1 MGERSKVQNACV
13 IVLGDIGRSPR
24 MQYHVKSLSEN
35 DFSVDFIGYV
45 NSTPL
50 EAIRCSPNV
59 RIHELNPFPELE
71 LPNVLKYVFKT
82 VWQALGLLIT
92 LISIRKPKFIL
103 CQNPPAIPAI
113 IVAYLYC
120 LATVLYDRPPQQF
133 QSISIQEKHNLFV
146 RLSENISAFNAELST
161 NASDSEDIVERTAF
175 TEKHRNGEVKFRDSR
190 PGLLISST
198 SWTPD
203 EDFSMLLSALDQYER
218 EANSQ
223 PSHYPDLVCII
234 TGKGPLKEKYRKIVG
249 SKPWKRVTVE
259 MPWLENED
267 YPKLLASSDLGVCL
281 HYSSSGLDLPMKV
294 VDMFG
299 SGLPVC
305 AVHFDWKMHYPPET
319 CGIML
324 FVKIVGLFRQAVDPQ
339 ALQTQ
344 LQDFVHKSVNEDL
357 LIFHKML
364 GEKFTQQIE
373 QLYELFR
380 TAFCVE
386 SDERLSW
393 LTLDGFKSLIALVG
407 TNGQGIGTSSFGD
420 WVKNV
425 TAGEMN
431 EKERQVVDELIDDL
445 YSKMDD
451 VVGTFL
457 NNEGSALYA
466 QQSKVNHSCAP
477 NAETVFPNSNHV
489 LALRATRDIQPGEEI
504 CISYLDESNYKVE
517 LYDPRSGGFMP
528 SSPGIGM
535 HVEIKDPDDKT
546 ILSRVYSSE
555 GRISFTSHI
564 PGEHVLCMYS
574 NSTAWFSGSQLRV
587 HLDIQV
593 GEHTIDYANVAQKEK
608 LTELQLRIRQLLD
621 QVDQITKEQN
631 YQRYREERFRQ
642 TSDSTN
648 QRVLWWSLAQT
659 LVLLVMGFWQMRHLK
674 SFFEA
679 KKLV

>member
-1 MGERSKVQNACV
+1 MPYLNIGKLYAPRSYWKCFDKLGSALIAATMNEKNKVQNACV

-35 DFSVDFIGYV
+35 GFSVDFIGYV
-45 NSTPL
+45 NTAPL
-50 EAIRCSPNV
+50 DEIRYSPNV

-71 LPNVLKYVFKT
+71 LPSVLKYLFKT

-120 LATVLYDRPPQQF
+120 LFARSKLIIDWHNYTYSILELESPDSPIVRIAKKIEGFFGARAGDNFCVTRAMKDNLSDQWNIRATVLYDRPPQQF
-133 QSISIQEKHNLFV
+133 QSISIQEKHDLFA
-146 RLSENISAFNAELST
+146 RLGENIGAFRAERSAIVG
-161 NASDSEDIVERTAF
+161 DSEHVNITGITAF
-175 TEKHRNGEVKFRDSR
+175 TEMYSNGSVKLRDSR
-190 PGLLISST
+190 PALLISST

-203 EDFSMLLSALDQYER
+203 EDFSILISALDQYER
-218 EANSQ
+218 EANAQ
-223 PSHYPDLVCII
+223 PLHYPDVVCII
-234 TGKGPLKEKYRKIVG
+234 TGKGPLKEKYRKIVE
-249 SKPWKRVTVE
+249 SKAWKRVTLE
-259 MPWLENED
+259 MPWLENDD

-305 AVHFDWKMHYPPET
+305 AIHFDWKMHYPPET

-324 FVKIVGLFRQAVDPQ
+324 FVKIVGLFRQTVEPQ
-339 ALQTQ
+339 ALRMQ

-380 TAFCVE
+380 TAFGVE
-386 SDERLSW
+386 SDERLNW
-393 LTLDGFKSLIALVG
+393 LTLEGFKSLIALVG

-425 TAGEMN
+425 TACEMDD
-431 EKERQVVDELIDDL
+431 KERESLDNLIDDL
-445 YSKMDD
+445 YNKMDE

-466 QQSKVNHSCAP
+466 QQSKINHSCAP

-504 CISYLDESNYKVE
+504 CISYLDECN
-517 LYDPRSGGFMP
+517 LQRSRHSRQKTLSEYYLFVCQCERCE
-528 SSPGIGM
+528 SQ
-535 HVEIKDPDDKT
+535 VNEPDET
-546 ILSRVYSSE
+546 SE
-555 GRISFTSHI
+555 
-564 PGEHVLCMYS
+564 
-574 NSTAWFSGSQLRV
+574 
-587 HLDIQV
+587 
-593 GEHTIDYANVAQKEK
+593 
-608 LTELQLRIRQLLD
+608 
-621 QVDQITKEQN
+621 
-631 YQRYREERFRQ
+631 EEDDDEDMDD
-642 TSDSTN
+642 SD
-648 QRVLWWSLAQT
+648 
-659 LVLLVMGFWQMRHLK
+659 
-674 SFFEA
+674 
-679 KKLV
+679 